1 MKKVYTNEALVKRN
15 SRIARI
21 TMLGGLLVLAAGMF
35 ISFQMPDQFA
45 LSLGAL
51 LFGFVLSQIGIYFT
65 NRWGRRPR
73 LDELLN
79 QGLKGLD
86 ERFKLYHYLK
96 PASHILVGPAGVW
109 VLVPYYQ
116 RGTIRYSNGR
126 WRQVGGGLFRTYM
139 KIFAQEG
146 IGRPDLEIAAEIEGL
161 KSYLQSKLPE
171 GEVPP
176 VYGALVF
183 THPDAIID
191 IDPEDN
197 PPAETVHLSKLKD
210 MIRKRAKEKAL
221 SMEKALTIQDAIEEA
236 IV

>member
-1 MKKVYTNEALVKRN
+1 MKRN

-146 IGRPDLEIAAEIEGL
+146 IGRPDLEIAPKSKGL
-161 KSYLQSKLPE
+161 KAICRRSSRREAPLLW
-171 GEVPP
+171 
-176 VYGALVF
+176 ALVSP
-183 THPDAIID
+183 TRCIID
-191 IDPEDN
+191 IDPKN
-197 PPAETVHLSKLKD
+197 SPPKPYLS
-210 MIRKRAKEKAL
+210 
-221 SMEKALTIQDAIEEA
+221 S
-236 IV
+236 